1 MKKST
6 IILLSCLG
14 ALLMFPHATNFP
26 GRVALNDATRLS
38 DTSIDELFRHPP
50 EQAKP
55 FVLWYWMQAAASKE
69 GITADLEAMKSNGIG
84 GAYMVFIK
92 GADSVP
98 LINPPAQQLTPHW
111 WSLVKFAMQEAKRL
125 NLQLG
130 LHMSDGFALAG
141 GPWIKPEMSMQ
152 RVVSTK
158 IYTAGKKTFNDILP
172 QPESNENYYRDIA
185 VFAYPTMI
193 KKSIADTALVPV
205 VTSSVM
211 GISPQFLTDKRSR
224 QSFKSDSTC
233 WIQYTYLK
241 PFTCRSIVIKT
252 GGNNYSSRRLK
263 ILVSNDGKQFHEIER
278 MQSPRHG
285 WQDTDAD
292 VTYAIKST
300 TARYFR
306 FEYNKEGLEPG
317 SEDLD
322 AAKWKPVLKVNS
334 ILLYG
339 EPVIHQYEGKSGA
352 VWRVSERTTAAQ
364 APDSLCVPLNRI
376 IDLTNKMTPDGR
388 LVWEVPD
395 GNWTIMRIGHTSTGH
410 TNATGGGGK
419 GLECDKF
426 NPEAVRLQFDS
437 WFAAA
442 IRQVGTET
450 TKEVLKTFYID
461 SWECGSQNWSPVFR
475 AEFKKRRGYDCL
487 PYLIAMT
494 GVPVQSADVSE
505 RFLYDVRQTITEL
518 VKDNFFVTL
527 KKLAAEKGC
536 VMTAENVAPTM
547 TSDALLHFQVTDIP
561 MGEFW
566 LRSPTHDKP
575 NDMFD
580 AISGAHIYGKQLIQA
595 EAFTELRMAWDEHP
609 GLMKT
614 LGDRNY
620 AMGVN
625 RLVYHVFVHN
635 PWLNRQPGITLGGVG
650 SFFQRDQTW
659 WKPAK
664 AWVEYAQRCQALL
677 QQGKPVVDVAVFT
690 GEEIP
695 RRSVL
700 PDRLVST
707 LPGIFGDS
715 IVQAEKKRL
724 TNAGNPLRAMPEG
737 VTHTANMADPENW
750 VDPLHGYA
758 YDCINPDA
766 LLKAAVRN
774 GRIELPG
781 GASYKLLVL
790 PQPHSLSPTAKR
802 MTPAI
807 AKKIAELVQAGATII
822 VNDAPEKSYSL
833 EQAAVADK
841 QVKAVAGTIWKKVPA
856 GKLMKWKVGKGT
868 VVQGPY
874 KESSFEPIGIPKDL
888 VAMDATGKP
897 AKDITW
903 THRKKDSIDIYFISN
918 QRNEERR
925 IDVTLR
931 VKDCLPEIWDP
942 VTGEHSI
949 PATFNSQN
957 GCMIAPL
964 QLAANGSAFIVLR
977 KKIELAGVLP
987 HGKDPDIRTIAIN
1000 NPWTVSFDTTKGGP
1014 AQPVI
1019 FEQLKDW
1026 STDDNNAIKYY
1037 SGTAAYTTNLDFTK
1051 AAEEKVRLNV
1061 GSVANLATVYV
1072 NGIDC
1077 GVVWTAPY
1085 QVDITKAL
1093 RPGKNE
1099 LRIEV
1104 TNTWFNRLKGDA
1116 ALPQSARITWINAA
1130 SLYPKNKPLLP
1141 AGLLGPVTLQIEHSI
1156 KN

>member
-1 MKKST
+1 MTKRT
-6 IILLSCLG
+6 IILLCSLG

-26 GRVALNDATRLS
+26 GRVALNDATLLS

-50 EQAKP
+50 QQAKP

-69 GITADLEAMKSNGIG
+69 GITADLEAMKANGIG

-98 LINPPAQQLTPHW
+98 LINPPARQLTPHW
-111 WSLVKFAMQEAKRL
+111 WSLVKFAMEEAKRL

-141 GPWIKPEMSMQ
+141 GPWIKPELSMQ
-152 RVVSTK
+152 RIVSTK
-158 IYTAGKKTFNDILP
+158 TYTSGNKTFNDILQ

-205 VTSSVM
+205 VSSSVT
-211 GISPQFLTDKRSR
+211 GVSPQFLTGKRSR
-224 QSFKSDSTC
+224 QSFKNDSAC
-233 WIQYTYLK
+233 WIQYTYEK
-241 PFTCRSIVIKT
+241 PFTCRSIVIRT

-263 ILVSNDGKQFHEIER
+263 ILVSDDGKQFHQVER

-292 VTYAIKST
+292 VTYAIKAT

-306 FEYNKEGLEPG
+306 FVYDKDGLEPG

-322 AAKWKPVLKVNS
+322 AAKWKPVLKVNN
-334 ILLYG
+334 ILLSG
-339 EPVIHQYEGKSGA
+339 EPMIHQYEGKSGA
-352 VWRVSERTTAAQ
+352 VWRVSERTTTAQ

-376 IDLTNKMTPDGR
+376 IDLTSKMTPDGR
-388 LVWEVPD
+388 LIWKVPE

-426 NPEAVRLQFDS
+426 NPEVVRLQFDN
-437 WFAAA
+437 WFAEA
-442 IRQVGTET
+442 IRQVGPET
-450 TKEVLKTFYID
+450 AKEVLKTFYID

-475 AEFKKRRGYDCL
+475 DEFKKRRGYDCL

-505 RFLYDVRQTITEL
+505 RYLYDVRQTISEL

-536 VMTAENVAPTM
+536 VMAAENVAPTM

-580 AISGAHIYGKQLIQA
+580 AISGAHIYGKPVIQA
-595 EAFTELRMAWDEHP
+595 EAFTELRMGWDEHP
-609 GLMKT
+609 GMMKT

-625 RLVYHVFVHN
+625 RLVYHVFIHN
-635 PWLNRQPGITLGGVG
+635 PWLNRQPGMTLSGVG
-650 SFFQRDQTW
+650 TFFQRDQTW

-677 QQGKPVVDVAVFT
+677 QLGKPVVDVAVFT

-715 IVQAEKKRL
+715 VVQAEKKRL
-724 TNAGNPLRAMPEG
+724 ANAGNPMRAIPEG
-737 VTHTANMADPENW
+737 VSHSANMADPENW
-750 VDPLHGYA
+750 IDPLHGYA

-766 LLKAAVRN
+766 LLKASVRN
-774 GRIELPG
+774 RRIELPG
-781 GASYKLLVL
+781 GASYRLLVL
-790 PQPHSLSPTAKR
+790 PQPHPLSPTAKR
-802 MTPAI
+802 MSPAI
-807 AKKIAELVQAGATII
+807 AKKIAELVQAGAIII
-822 VNDAPEKSYSL
+822 VNDAPEQSYSL
-833 EQAAVADK
+833 ENAAAADK
-841 QVKAVAGTIWKKVPA
+841 QVKAVAASIWKKAPA

-874 KESSFEPIGIPKDL
+874 KESTFEPVGIPKDL
-888 VAMDATGKP
+888 VALVASGKP
-897 AKDITW
+897 AKDIVW
-903 THRKKDSIDIYFISN
+903 THRRGEGFDIYFISN
-918 QRNEERR
+918 QRSETCST
-925 IDVTLR
+925 VVSLQ
-931 VKDCLPEIWDP
+931 VKGRLPEVWDP
-942 VTGEHSI
+942 VTGDQTTLE
-949 PATFNSQN
+949 TFQ
-957 GCMIAPL
+957 IK
-964 QLAANGSAFIVLR
+964 NGSTQIPLILPPNGSVFVVFR
-977 KKIELAGVLP
+977 KPTTETTGTINGLF
-987 HGKDPDIRTIAIN
+987 GKGINAHAIQN
-1000 NPWTVSFDTTKGGP
+1000 VWTVTFDSTKGGP

-1026 STDDNNAIKYY
+1026 SKNDNNAIKYY
-1037 SGTAAYTTNLDFTK
+1037 SGTAVYTTTFYFAREAD
-1051 AAEEKVRLNV
+1051 EKVRLNV
-1061 GSVANLATVYV
+1061 GTVANLATVYV

-1077 GVVWTAPY
+1077 GVVWTAPFE
-1085 QVDITKAL
+1085 VDITKAL

-1099 LRIEV
+1099 LRIDV
-1104 TNTWFNRLKGDA
+1104 TNTWFNRLLGDGT
-1116 ALPQSARITWINAA
+1116 LPPQQRMTWVNAA
-1130 SLYPKNKPLLP
+1130 SLWPKNKPLLP
-1141 AGLLGPVTLQIEHSI
+1141 AGLLGPVTLRIEQ
-1156 KN
+1156 